1 MNISSLYTKIYYEIT
16 SKNLKQNMISASS
29 ISFLIGYLLILSFSF
44 YTIIHI
50 IKYRIKYGTNLIAYL
65 NATSILTGGIV
76 YSTFYVFSTFFYFSE
91 GINTVLWKHSLIAYI
106 TFLIISTFIYS
117 FFKDY
122 GKLHVLPNIYF
133 TLLFGLLIGDL
144 FRANSIIFKS
154 KSSIPLEFIISD
166 ISLVNYEF
174 SPYTQVLVVLLLLSI
189 IVYLLF
195 RSLSIAYSSNNI
207 DESYPLF
214 LNTLI
219 SIIPIMM
226 YLLYVFL
233 VNSVFRELYIILF
246 WIASFAV
253 DIMLIKKPE
262 MFFILPN
269 QVFGINIFHK
279 SGILLYSYKIDKKN
293 SRDIDS
299 TIWGSVLIGLNHILS
314 EFLDK
319 ADKIDVIQ
327 TQRSDIVVKYDV
339 ELGFAL
345 VINTSRKNSII
356 ENLMDDFLNAFKKRY
371 RLELMDIQDLN
382 RIIDVSDFLD
392 TKDII
397 EQYFQLY
404 L

>member
-1 MNISSLYTKIYYEIT
+1 MINVSSL
-16 SKNLKQNMISASS
+16 
-29 ISFLIGYLLILSFSF
+29 SFLIGYLFILFCSL
-44 YTIIHI
+44 YTVIHI
-50 IKYRIKYGTNLIAYL
+50 LKNRNEYGTNIIAFL
-65 NATSILTGGIV
+65 NAISVLTGGIIF
-76 YSTFYVFSTFFYFSE
+76 SSFYVFSVFFYYSYE
-91 GINTVLWKHSLIAYI
+91 INILLWKHSLIAYI
-106 TFLIISTFIYS
+106 TVLIISTFIYS

-133 TLLFGLLIGDL
+133 TMLFGLLIGDL
-144 FRANSIIFKS
+144 FRGSSILFNT

-166 ISLVNYEF
+166 ISLINYEY
-174 SPYTQVLVVLLLLSI
+174 SPFTLVLVVLLLLSI
-189 IVYLLF
+189 SVYLLY
-195 RSLSIAYSSNNI
+195 RSLSIAFSSSKI

-219 SIIPIMM
+219 SIIPIMI
-226 YLLYVFL
+226 YLLYVFIG
-233 VNSVFRELYIILF
+233 NSIFRELFIILY

-253 DIMLIKKPE
+253 DFMLIRNPE

-269 QVFGINIFHK
+269 QIFGINIFHK
-279 SGILLYSYKIDKKN
+279 SGILLYSYKMDKKKARN
-293 SRDIDS
+293 IDS
-299 TIWGSVLIGLNHILS
+299 TIWGSVLIGINHILS

-319 ADKIDVIQ
+319 TDKIDVIQ
-327 TQRSDIVVKYDV
+327 TQRSDVVVKYDV

-356 ENLMDDFLNAFKKRY
+356 ENLMDNFLNAFKERY

-392 TKDII
+392 TKNII

>member
-1 MNISSLYTKIYYEIT
+1 MITISL
-16 SKNLKQNMISASS
+16 L
-29 ISFLIGYLLILSFSF
+29 SFLVGYLLILSFSL

-50 IKYRIKYGTNLIAYL
+50 IKHKSEYGTSLIAYL
-65 NATSILTGGIV
+65 NAGSVLTGGII
-76 YSTFYVFSTFFYFSE
+76 YSSFHVFSVFFYFSDV
-91 GINTVLWKHSLIAYI
+91 INTILWKHSLIAYI

-144 FRANSIIFKS
+144 FSERSIIFDS
-154 KSSIPLEFIISD
+154 GSSFPLEFIVSD
-166 ISLVNYEF
+166 VSLINYEF
-174 SPYTQVLVVLLLLSI
+174 SLYTLILVVFLLISI
-189 IVYLLF
+189 IIYLLA
-195 RSLSIAYSSNNI
+195 RSLSIAFPSKNI

-226 YLLYVFL
+226 YLLYVFR
-233 VNSVFRELYIILF
+233 VNSTFRELFITLF
-246 WIASFAV
+246 WISSFAV
-253 DIMLIKKPE
+253 DVMLIKKPE

-269 QVFGINIFHK
+269 QIFGINVFHK
-279 SGILLYSYKIDKKN
+279 SGILLYSYKVDEKKA
-293 SRDIDS
+293 RDIDS

-327 TQRSDIVVKYDV
+327 THRSDIVVKYDV

-345 VINTSRKNSII
+345 VINTNRKNSII
-356 ENLMDDFLNAFKKRY
+356 ENLMEGFLNTFKERY
-371 RLELMDIQDLN
+371 RSELMHIQDLN

-392 TKDII
+392 TKEII
-397 EQYFQLY
+397 EQHFQLY

>member
-1 MNISSLYTKIYYEIT
+1 MITISL
-16 SKNLKQNMISASS
+16 L
-29 ISFLIGYLLILSFSF
+29 SFLIGYLLILSFSL
-44 YTIIHI
+44 YTIIRI
-50 IKYRIKYGTNLIAYL
+50 IKHKSEYGTSLIAYL
-65 NATSILTGGIV
+65 NAGSVLTGGII
-76 YSTFYVFSTFFYFSE
+76 YSSFHVFSVFFYFSDV
-91 GINTVLWKHSLIAYI
+91 INTILWKHSLIAYI

-144 FRANSIIFKS
+144 FSERSIIFDS
-154 KSSIPLEFIISD
+154 GSSFPLEFIVSD
-166 ISLVNYEF
+166 VSLINYEF
-174 SPYTQVLVVLLLLSI
+174 SLYTLILVVFLLISI
-189 IVYLLF
+189 IIYLLA
-195 RSLSIAYSSNNI
+195 RSLSIAFPSKNI

-226 YLLYVFL
+226 YLLYVFR
-233 VNSVFRELYIILF
+233 VNSTFRELFITLF
-246 WIASFAV
+246 WISSFAV
-253 DIMLIKKPE
+253 DVMLIKKPE

-269 QVFGINIFHK
+269 QIFGINIFHK
-279 SGILLYSYKIDKKN
+279 SGILLYSYKVDEKKA
-293 SRDIDS
+293 RDIDS

-327 TQRSDIVVKYDV
+327 THRSDIVVKYDV

-345 VINTSRKNSII
+345 VINTNRKNSII
-356 ENLMDDFLNAFKKRY
+356 ENLMEGFLNTFKERY
-371 RLELMDIQDLN
+371 RSELMHIQDLN

-392 TKDII
+392 TKEII
-397 EQYFQLY
+397 EQHFQLY

>member
-1 MNISSLYTKIYYEIT
+1 MISISSL
-16 SKNLKQNMISASS
+16 
-29 ISFLIGYLLILSFSF
+29 SFLIGYFFILTISL

-50 IKYRIKYGTNLIAYL
+50 LKYRNEYGTNLIASL
-65 NATSILTGGIV
+65 NATSVLTGGILF
-76 YSTFYVFSTFFYFSE
+76 SSFYVFSVFFHYSNE
-91 GINTVLWKHSLIAYI
+91 LNTLLWKHSLITYI
-106 TFLIISTFIYS
+106 SFLIISTFIYS

-122 GKLHVLPNIYF
+122 EKLHVLPNIYF

-144 FRANSIIFKS
+144 FRGNSIVFKT

-166 ISLVNYEF
+166 ISLINYEY
-174 SPYTQVLVVLLLLSI
+174 SSYTIVLVVILLLSI
-189 IVYLLF
+189 SGYLLY
-195 RSLSIAYSSNNI
+195 RSLSIAFSSSNI
-207 DESYPLF
+207 DASYPLF
-214 LNTLI
+214 LNTVI

-226 YLLYVFL
+226 YLLYVFIG
-233 VNSVFRELYIILF
+233 NSIFRELFITLY

-253 DIMLIKKPE
+253 DVMLIRNPE

-269 QVFGINIFHK
+269 QIFGINLFHK
-279 SGILLYSYKIDKKN
+279 SGILLYSYKIDKKKA
-293 SRDIDS
+293 RDIDS
-299 TIWGSVLIGLNHILS
+299 TIWGSVLIGINHILS

-319 ADKIDVIQ
+319 TDKIDVIQ
-327 TQRSDIVVKYDV
+327 TQRTDIVVKYDV

-356 ENLMDDFLNAFKKRY
+356 ENLMDDFLNAFKDRY
-371 RLELMDIQDLN
+371 RPELMDIQDLN

-392 TKDII
+392 TKNII

>member
-1 MNISSLYTKIYYEIT
+1 MITISL
-16 SKNLKQNMISASS
+16 L
-29 ISFLIGYLLILSFSF
+29 SFLIGYLLILSFSL
-44 YTIIHI
+44 YTIIRI
-50 IKYRIKYGTNLIAYL
+50 IKHKSEYGTSLIAYL
-65 NATSILTGGIV
+65 NAGSVLTGGII
-76 YSTFYVFSTFFYFSE
+76 YSSFHVFSVFFYFSDV
-91 GINTVLWKHSLIAYI
+91 INTILWKHSLIAYI

-144 FRANSIIFKS
+144 YSEGSIMFDS
-154 KSSIPLEFIISD
+154 GSSFPLQFIVSD
-166 ISLVNYEF
+166 VSLINYEF
-174 SPYTQVLVVLLLLSI
+174 SLYTLILVVFLLISI
-189 IVYLLF
+189 IIYLLA
-195 RSLSIAYSSNNI
+195 RSLSIAFPSKNI

-226 YLLYVFL
+226 YLLYVFR
-233 VNSVFRELYIILF
+233 VNSTFRELFITLF
-246 WIASFAV
+246 WISSFAV
-253 DIMLIKKPE
+253 DVMLIKKPE

-269 QVFGINIFHK
+269 QIFGINVFHK
-279 SGILLYSYKIDKKN
+279 SGILLYSYKVDEKKA
-293 SRDIDS
+293 RDIDS

-327 TQRSDIVVKYDV
+327 THRSDIVVKYDV

-345 VINTSRKNSII
+345 VINTNRKNSII
-356 ENLMDDFLNAFKKRY
+356 ENLMEGFLNTFKERY
-371 RLELMDIQDLN
+371 RSELMHIQDLN

-392 TKDII
+392 TKEII
-397 EQYFQLY
+397 EQHFQLY

>member
-1 MNISSLYTKIYYEIT
+1 MLSISSL
-16 SKNLKQNMISASS
+16 
-29 ISFLIGYLLILSFSF
+29 SFLIVYILILSFSL

-50 IKYRIKYGTNLIAYL
+50 IKHRNEYGTSLIAYL
-65 NATSILTGGIV
+65 NAASVLTGGII
-76 YSTFYVFSTFFYFSE
+76 YSSFYVCSVFFYFSDVL
-91 GINTVLWKHSLIAYI
+91 NTILWKHSLIVYI
-106 TFLIISTFIYS
+106 SFLIISTFIYS

-133 TLLFGLLIGDL
+133 TLLVGLLIGDL
-144 FRANSIIFKS
+144 FRGNSIIFKTNGS
-154 KSSIPLEFIISD
+154 VPIEFIVPN
-166 ISLVNYEF
+166 ISLINYEF
-174 SPYTQVLVVLLLLSI
+174 SEYTRVLVVFLLLSI
-189 IVYLLF
+189 IVYLLY
-195 RSLSIAYSSNNI
+195 RSLSIAFSSNNI

-226 YLLYVFL
+226 YLLYVFTE
-233 VNSVFRELYIILF
+233 NSTFRELFIILYL
-246 WIASFAV
+246 IASFAV
-253 DIMLIKKPE
+253 DIMLIRNPE

-269 QVFGINIFHK
+269 QIFGINIFHK
-279 SGILLYSYKIDKKN
+279 SGILLYSYKIDNKR

-299 TIWGSVLIGLNHILS
+299 TVWGSVLIGLNHILS

-327 TQRSDIVVKYDV
+327 TQRSDIIVKYDV

-345 VINTSRKNSII
+345 MINTNRKNSII
-356 ENLMDDFLNAFKKRY
+356 ENLMDNFLIAFKERY
-371 RLELMDIQDLN
+371 RSELMDIQDLN

-392 TKDII
+392 TKKII
-397 EQYFQLY
+397 EQHFQLY

>member
-1 MNISSLYTKIYYEIT
+1 MVSISSF
-16 SKNLKQNMISASS
+16 
-29 ISFLIGYLLILSFSF
+29 SFLIGYVLILSFSL

-50 IKYRIKYGTNLIAYL
+50 IKHRSEYGTILIAYL
-65 NATSILTGGIV
+65 NAGSVLTGGMI
-76 YSTFYVFSTFFYFSE
+76 YSSFYVSSVFFYYSDVV
-91 GINTVLWKHSLIAYI
+91 NTILWKHSLIAYI
-106 TFLIISTFIYS
+106 SFLIISTFIYS

-144 FRANSIIFKS
+144 FRGDSIIFKTN
-154 KSSIPLEFIISD
+154 SSIPLEFIVSN
-166 ISLVNYEF
+166 ISLNTYEF
-174 SPYTQVLVVLLLLSI
+174 SEYTMVLVVFLLLSI
-189 IVYLLF
+189 IVYLLY
-195 RSLSIAYSSNNI
+195 RSLSIAFSSDNI

-214 LNTLI
+214 LNILI

-226 YLLYVFL
+226 YLLYVFTAF
-233 VNSVFRELYIILF
+233 STFRELFMILYL
-246 WIASFAV
+246 IASFAV
-253 DIMLIKKPE
+253 DIMLIKNPE

-269 QVFGINIFHK
+269 QIFGINIFHK
-279 SGILLYSYKIDKKN
+279 SGILLYSYKINDKK

-299 TIWGSVLIGLNHILS
+299 TVWGSVLIGLNHILS

-345 VINTSRKNSII
+345 MINTNRKNSII
-356 ENLMDDFLNAFKKRY
+356 ENLMDNFLIAFKQRY
-371 RLELMDIQDLN
+371 KSELMDIQDLN
-382 RIIDVSDFLD
+382 RIIDVSDFLE
-392 TKDII
+392 TKKII
-397 EQYFQLY
+397 EHHFQLY

>member
-1 MNISSLYTKIYYEIT
+1 
-16 SKNLKQNMISASS
+16 MISISS
-29 ISFLIGYLLILSFSF
+29 ISFIIGYLLILSFSF

-50 IKYRIKYGTNLIAYL
+50 IKYRNKYGTNLIAYL
-65 NATSILTGGIV
+65 NATSILTGGII
-76 YSTFYVFSTFFYFSE
+76 YSSFYIFSVFFYFSDE
-91 GINTVLWKHSLIAYI
+91 INTLLWKYSLIVYI
-106 TFLIISTFIYS
+106 TFLIISTLVYS

-144 FRANSIIFKS
+144 FRVTSITFES
-154 KSSIPLEFIISD
+154 KSSIPLEVIISD
-166 ISLVNYEF
+166 ISFINYRFNLYTGILVA
-174 SPYTQVLVVLLLLSI
+174 LLLLSI
-189 IVYLLF
+189 SVYLLL
-195 RSLSIAYSSNNI
+195 RSLTIAFSSNNI

-219 SIIPIMM
+219 SIIPIML
-226 YLLYVFL
+226 YLLYVFREY
-233 VNSVFRELYIILF
+233 STFRELFIILY
-246 WIASFAV
+246 WIASFAI
-253 DIMLIKKPE
+253 DIMLIKNPE

-293 SRDIDS
+293 VRDIDS

-319 ADKIDVIQ
+319 ADKIDVIK

>member
-1 MNISSLYTKIYYEIT
+1 MITISL
-16 SKNLKQNMISASS
+16 L
-29 ISFLIGYLLILSFSF
+29 SFLIGYLLILSFSL
-44 YTIIHI
+44 YTIIRI
-50 IKYRIKYGTNLIAYL
+50 IKHKSEYGTSLIAYL
-65 NATSILTGGIV
+65 NAGSVLTGGII
-76 YSTFYVFSTFFYFSE
+76 YSSFHVFSVFFYFSDV
-91 GINTVLWKHSLIAYI
+91 INTILWKHSLIAYI

-144 FRANSIIFKS
+144 FSERSIIFDS
-154 KSSIPLEFIISD
+154 GSSFPLEFIVSD
-166 ISLVNYEF
+166 VSLINYEF
-174 SPYTQVLVVLLLLSI
+174 SLYTLILVVFLLISI
-189 IVYLLF
+189 IIYLLA
-195 RSLSIAYSSNNI
+195 RSLSIAFPSKNI

-226 YLLYVFL
+226 YLLYVFR
-233 VNSVFRELYIILF
+233 VNSTFRELFITLF
-246 WIASFAV
+246 WISSFAV
-253 DIMLIKKPE
+253 DVMLIKKPE

-269 QVFGINIFHK
+269 QIFGINVFHK
-279 SGILLYSYKIDKKN
+279 SGILLYSYKVDEKKA
-293 SRDIDS
+293 RDIDS

-327 TQRSDIVVKYDV
+327 THRSDIVVKYDV

-345 VINTSRKNSII
+345 VINTNRKNSII
-356 ENLMDDFLNAFKKRY
+356 ENLMEGFLNTFKERY
-371 RLELMDIQDLN
+371 RSELMHIQDLN

-392 TKDII
+392 TKEII
-397 EQYFQLY
+397 EQHFQLY

>member
-1 MNISSLYTKIYYEIT
+1 MITISL
-16 SKNLKQNMISASS
+16 L
-29 ISFLIGYLLILSFSF
+29 SFLVGYLLILSFSL
-44 YTIIHI
+44 YTIIRI
-50 IKYRIKYGTNLIAYL
+50 IKHKSEYGTSLIAYL
-65 NATSILTGGIV
+65 NAGSVLTGGII
-76 YSTFYVFSTFFYFSE
+76 YSSFHVFSVFFYFSDV
-91 GINTVLWKHSLIAYI
+91 INTILWKHSLIAYI

-144 FRANSIIFKS
+144 FSERSIIFDS
-154 KSSIPLEFIISD
+154 GSSFPLEFIVSD
-166 ISLVNYEF
+166 VSLINYEF
-174 SPYTQVLVVLLLLSI
+174 SLYTLILVVFLLISI
-189 IVYLLF
+189 IIYLLA
-195 RSLSIAYSSNNI
+195 RSLSIAFPSKNI

-226 YLLYVFL
+226 YLLYVFR
-233 VNSVFRELYIILF
+233 VNSTFRELFITLF
-246 WIASFAV
+246 WISSFAV
-253 DIMLIKKPE
+253 DVMLIKKPE

-269 QVFGINIFHK
+269 QIFGINVFHK
-279 SGILLYSYKIDKKN
+279 SGILLYSYKVDEKKA
-293 SRDIDS
+293 RDIDS

-327 TQRSDIVVKYDV
+327 THRSDIVVKYDV

-345 VINTSRKNSII
+345 VINTNRKNSII
-356 ENLMDDFLNAFKKRY
+356 ENLMEGFLNTFKERY
-371 RLELMDIQDLN
+371 RSELMHIQDLN

-392 TKDII
+392 TKEII
-397 EQYFQLY
+397 EQHFQLY